1 MERTAFGNEGSCFYR
16 GGRSRGP
23 HRTMA
28 DLARLSPV
36 GLFTDTTCCSRFSKL
51 TKDPFTFPAPKVC
64 EACKT
69 KNEDDNDIMETLCK
83 NDFGK

>member
-1 MERTAFGNEGSCFYR
+1 MG
-16 GGRSRGP
+16 

-28 DLARLSPV
+28 ELARLGPFE
-36 GLFTDTTCCSRFSKL
+36 LFTNATCCSLLSQL
-51 TKDPFTFPAPKVC
+51 TEALFTSPAPKVC